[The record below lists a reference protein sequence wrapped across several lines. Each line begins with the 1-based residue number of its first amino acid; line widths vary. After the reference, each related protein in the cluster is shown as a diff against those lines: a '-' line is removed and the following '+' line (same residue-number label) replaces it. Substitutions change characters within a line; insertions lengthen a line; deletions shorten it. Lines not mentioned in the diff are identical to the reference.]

1 MNIPL
6 WDYRHPVM
14 QVVYAYIAAYREK
27 YHDKPNV
34 PALQYAINSSLQR
47 INEMGYTV
55 VADGTD
61 IPVQQVSIEVSED
74 DGKQVVNIQ
83 FNEYR

>member
-1 MNIPL
+1 
-6 WDYRHPVM
+6 M

-27 YHDKPNV
+27 YPDKPNV

-61 IPVQQVSIEVSED
+61 VPVHNVSVGVSEN

-83 FNEYR
+83 FNEDR